1 MTRANR
7 PLGWTQTGGP
17 AVTLSSRTVVS
28 PTFTAPANPTVL
40 TFTLI
45 VTDSLGLAATAPDDV
60 VITVESYRI
69 YLPLVLKE

>member
-1 MTRANR
+1 M
-7 PLGWTQTGGP
+7 
-17 AVTLSSRTVVS
+17 TLSSRTVVS